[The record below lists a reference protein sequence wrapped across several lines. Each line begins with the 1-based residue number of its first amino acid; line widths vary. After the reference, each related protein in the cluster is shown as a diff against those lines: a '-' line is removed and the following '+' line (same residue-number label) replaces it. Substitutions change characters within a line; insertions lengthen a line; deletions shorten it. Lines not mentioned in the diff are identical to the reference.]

1 MSPNGP
7 PARPQLAEHVLARR
21 HLVGEEE
28 IIVLHDVRS
37 GQLLQLGG
45 REWGLLAA
53 ADGTR
58 DVEGIVLAAAREG
71 AHARVR
77 AAEDFFAAL
86 HAAGLLA
93 AGDAGDDAAAPAIC
107 AAEAAG
113 AAGAAEAGRAGEEDE
128 RARRARPIEV
138 LPDFSLHCDGRGSCC
153 RLYASVIFDPEE
165 AARARALRPDVLS
178 GGVRHERAFTPERG
192 AWPCAA
198 SAVALRDG
206 RCAYLEGEG
215 RCSLH
220 AIGGPDAKP
229 LGCRTF
235 PTSFLDDGASV
246 RVSVAVECACVLAS
260 VGRPA
265 GAPLLDP
272 RLRVRGDL
280 DERVHVAE
288 LLGRVEIAPG
298 ATVDRAEL
306 VAWSRRLAAA
316 APPADIAEG
325 LWSLAAAVEAEGL
338 AGGTL
343 ARYERPAPLDP
354 AALAPWLA
362 ALHARAARR
371 AREDA
376 AWRSERDLALS
387 AAQWI
392 AMATAALGDVE
403 LLGALLSAPAQRPE
417 RERFYLRAAL
427 HGHRLVGAV
436 PLSLALR
443 DRAVRLV
450 VARALPA
457 IFAAVGASDP
467 ACAEPIALVEAM
479 LRAYGLD
486 AYAGEV
492 EAR

>member
-1 MSPNGP
+1 M
-7 PARPQLAEHVLARR
+7 LARR

-28 IIVLHDVRS
+28 LIVLHDTRT

-71 AHARVR
+71 AHARVH
-77 AAEDFFAAL
+77 AAADFFAAL

-93 AGDAGDDAAAPAIC
+93 AEGDVAAPLGAG
-107 AAEAAG
+107 AGGAEAAG
-113 AAGAAEAGRAGEEDE
+113 AAEMARAAEADD
-128 RARRARPIEV
+128 RARRERPIEV

-165 AARARALRPDVLS
+165 ATRARALRPDVLS
-178 GGVRHERAFTPERG
+178 GGARHQRAFTPERG

-220 AIGGPDAKP
+220 AIGGPGAKP

-235 PTSFLDDGASV
+235 PTSFLDDGVSV

-265 GAPLLDP
+265 GTPLLDP

-288 LLGRVEIAPG
+288 LPERVPVAPG
-298 ATVDRAEL
+298 ATAARAEL

-316 APPADIAEG
+316 APPADLAAG
-325 LWSLAAAVEAEGL
+325 LWSLAAAVEAGGL

-343 ARYERPAPLDP
+343 ARYERPGPLDP

-376 AWRSERDLALS
+376 AWRSERDLARR

-392 AMATAALGDVE
+392 AMATAALGDPEV
-403 LLGALLSAPAQRPE
+403 LAAVLSAPAQWGE
-417 RERFYLRAAL
+417 RERFYLRAVL
-427 HGHRLVGAV
+427 HGHRLFGEL

-457 IFAAVGASDP
+457 IFATVGASDP

-479 LRAYGLD
+479 MRAYGLD

-492 EAR
+492 VEER